1 MGKHEIT
8 RDDIMPMD
16 AYAKERTE
24 NRRAMIEVKRHRRVS
39 VGPDATFY
47 FENYQT
53 MWRQIHE
60 MLYIEQGGEDQIK
73 DELAAYNPLIPKG
86 NEFVATLMFEIDD
99 AQRRDRI
106 LSMLGGVEQTL
117 TLTLGDE
124 IIAARPETDVE
135 RTNEDG
141 KASSVH
147 FIRFS
152 VTPAQAEKF
161 RDANVP
167 AVLGIG
173 HKKYAHMAVLSENV
187 RRSLAEDLDA

>member
-60 MLYIEQGGEDQIK
+60 ML
-73 DELAAYNPLIPKG
+73 
-86 NEFVATLMFEIDD
+86 
-99 AQRRDRI
+99 
-106 LSMLGGVEQTL
+106 
-117 TLTLGDE
+117 
-124 IIAARPETDVE
+124 
-135 RTNEDG
+135 
-141 KASSVH
+141 
-147 FIRFS
+147 
-152 VTPAQAEKF
+152 
-161 RDANVP
+161 
-167 AVLGIG
+167 
-173 HKKYAHMAVLSENV
+173 
-187 RRSLAEDLDA
+187 